1 MTVLG
6 LLPEGFI
13 LYIVCKSC
21 IYCIIRGEF
30 VIGAYAP
37 DFDRL
42 VSAEMQICFTCIKA
56 NYEIYREY
64 LLRGEETRYN
74 R

>member
-21 IYCIIRGEF
+21 IYRIIRGEF

-42 VSAEMQICFTCIKA
+42 VSAEMQRKRAITDESRRTPI
-56 NYEIYREY
+56 
-64 LLRGEETRYN
+64 
-74 R
+74 